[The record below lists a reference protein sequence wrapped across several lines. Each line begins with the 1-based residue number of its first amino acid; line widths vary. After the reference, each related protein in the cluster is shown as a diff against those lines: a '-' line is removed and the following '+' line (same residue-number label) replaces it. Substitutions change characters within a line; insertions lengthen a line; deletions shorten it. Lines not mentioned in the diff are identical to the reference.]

1 MRFSHFFID
10 RPIFAAA
17 VSVVITLTGLI
28 SYLTLPVDQ
37 YPAIAPPTVSVNALY
52 PGATAEEIADTV
64 AAPLEQ
70 QINGITNML
79 YMSSSSTSEG
89 RMTITVTFKNDTN
102 VDIAQVDVQN
112 RIQSV
117 LPQLPQTVRD
127 LGITVRKGNTD
138 ILLIVHMYAG
148 DSSVDRKY
156 IANYAS
162 LQVRERLLRTPG
174 VGDVGVNAAR
184 DYAMRVWIDPDR
196 AAARDLTVDE
206 IVAALRNN
214 NLQVAGGA
222 IGSPPFNDNPAAYQL
237 NIRAQGRLETADEF
251 ADAIIKRDT
260 QGRVTRIGDVARV
273 ELGAQNYAVNAYM
286 SLEPAVSLS
295 VQQAPNTNA
304 LETWDNIRNTMEELK
319 AQFPPGVKYAIIFNP
334 VAFTRA
340 AVDAVQETLVEAMIL
355 AVIVVMLFLQR
366 WRTAII
372 PLLAIPVSLIGTL
385 SIMSVFGFS
394 LNNLSMFGLVLSIG
408 IVVDDAIVVVENAE
422 RHLRAGM
429 RPREAAHLT
438 MDECGGA
445 LIGIALVLVAV
456 FVPTAFMGGVAGA
469 FYKQFALTIASATV
483 ISLLVSL
490 TLSPALAAVILTP
503 HDAVPSRTR
512 IGARM
517 HALAEGANSWLERLS
532 GGYARFT
539 GAALRH
545 RAMLVVLYVGL
556 VVLTVWRV
564 LDTPRGFVPA
574 QDQNDVAVSLTMP
587 PGTSLARTDAVV
599 QQIIPIVLGTPG
611 VSSASVYAGMD
622 GAAFTN
628 ATNAGQIWAIFD
640 PFEERIPKG
649 QSLAYISGE
658 LRKRLAGIT
667 AGEIRV
673 VNQASVRGMGN
684 AGGFQMMIEDRGGL
698 GYRALEEA
706 VQQLTEAALK
716 DPAISQSFSNFNTRN
731 PTLDAV
737 VDRDKAEMLGV
748 PVRNV
753 FTTLQTYLAGTYV
766 NNINMLGHTFQV
778 IAQGDAS
785 YRQDEEWVGQLKTRS
800 ASGAMVPLNAIAK
813 LVPATAPYRVP
824 RYNLYPA
831 ADIQGDTAAGHSSGE
846 AMAAMERIARATL
859 PSGMTFEWTGIA
871 YQQHVSGDA
880 GALAFA
886 LGVVFVFIFLAALY
900 ESLTL
905 PLAVIL
911 IVPMC
916 LLAAMLGVN
925 LRGLDNNILTQIG
938 MVVLIGLA
946 AKNAILIVEFARQ
959 GEEHGLSSV
968 DAAISAAK
976 TRLRPILMT
985 SAAFIFGVIPLAF
998 GSGPGSELRQ
1008 ALGVAVFFG
1017 MLGVTV
1023 FGLVFTPLF
1032 YVLCRKLANRFAR
1045 GHVPRVRLVDPGRPG
1060 TPPPASTPPTGNPV
1074 RA

>member
-1 MRFSHFFID
+1 VKLSHFFID

-17 VSVVITLTGLI
+17 VSVVITLTGLL

-37 YPAIAPPTVSVNALY
+37 YPQIAPPTVSVTALY

-70 QINGITNML
+70 QINGIANML

-89 RMTITVTFKNDTN
+89 RVQITVTFNNGTN
-102 VDIAQVDVQN
+102 IDIAQVDVQN

-117 LPQLPQTVRD
+117 LPQLPQEVRD
-127 LGITVRKGNTD
+127 LGITVRKGSTD
-138 ILLIVHMYAG
+138 ILLIVHMFAT
-148 DSSVDRKY
+148 DSGVDRKY
-156 IANYAS
+156 IANYAN

-174 VGDVGVNAAR
+174 VGDVNTNAAR
-184 DYAMRVWIDPDR
+184 DYAMRVWIDPER
-196 AAARDLTVDE
+196 AAARDLTVQE
-206 IVAALRNN
+206 IVAGLRNN

-222 IGSPPFNDNPAAYQL
+222 VGAPPFDDNPAAYQL
-237 NIRAQGRLETADEF
+237 SIRAQGRLETPEEF
-251 ADAIIKRDT
+251 ADAIIKRDA

-273 ELGAQNYAVNAYM
+273 ELGAQNYAINAYM
-286 SLEPAVSLS
+286 NQEPAVSLS

-304 LETWDNIRNTMEELK
+304 LETWDNIKRTMEELK
-319 AQFPPGVKYAIIFNP
+319 RDFPPGVAYDIIYNP
-334 VAFTRA
+334 VSFTRD
-340 AVDAVQETLVEAMIL
+340 AVDAVQETLLEAMLL
-355 AVIVVMLFLQR
+355 AVIVVVAFLQR

-372 PLLAIPVSLIGTL
+372 PLLAIPISLIGTL
-385 SIMSVFGFS
+385 TIMSAFGFS

-429 RPREAAHLT
+429 APRDAAHLT
-438 MDECGGA
+438 MDEVGGA

-456 FVPTAFMGGVAGA
+456 FVPTAFLGGIAGQ

-483 ISLLVSL
+483 ISLVVSL
-490 TLSPALAAVILTP
+490 TLSPALAAVILKP
-503 HDAVPSRTR
+503 HGETRARTAL
-512 IGARM
+512 GARL
-517 HALAEGANSWLERLS
+517 HAIGERANSWLEDLS
-532 GGYARFT
+532 GGYARLT
-539 GAALRH
+539 SMLLRRGAL
-545 RAMLVVLYVGL
+545 LCVLYLGL
-556 VVLTVWRV
+556 LVLTAWRV
-564 LDTPRGFVPA
+564 LDTPRGFIPA
-574 QDQNDVAVSLTMP
+574 QDQGVVALTVTMP
-587 PGTSLARTDAVV
+587 PGTSLARTDAVI
-599 QQIIPIVLGTPG
+599 QQVNPIVLGTPA
-611 VSSASVYAGMD
+611 VSSTSVYAGMD
-622 GAAFTN
+622 GITFSP
-628 ATNAGQIWAIFD
+628 ATNSGQLWAMFV
-640 PFEERIPKG
+640 PYEERLPQGLTANAI
-649 QSLAYISGE
+649 AAE
-658 LRKRLAGIT
+658 MRKRLAPIT
-667 AGEIRV
+667 AAEIRI
-673 VNQASVRGMGN
+673 VNPASVRGMGN
-684 AGGFQMMIEDRGGL
+684 TGGFRMMIEDRGGL
-698 GYRALEEA
+698 GYRALEDA
-706 VQQLTEAALK
+706 VQRLAEAATA
-716 DPAISQSFSNFNTRN
+716 DSAISLAFSNFNVRN

-753 FTTLQTYLAGTYV
+753 FATLQTYLAGVYV
-766 NNINMLGHTFQV
+766 NNINLLGHTFQV
-778 IAQGDAS
+778 IAQGDAA

-800 ASGAMVPLNAIAK
+800 ASGAMVPINAIATLK
-813 LVPATAPYRVP
+813 PATAPYRVL

-831 ADIQGDTAAGHSSGE
+831 ADIQGDTAPGYSSGE
-846 AMAAMERIARATL
+846 AIAAMERIARDVL
-859 PSGMTFEWTGIA
+859 PAGMYFEWTDLA
-871 YQQHVSGDA
+871 YQQRISGDA
-880 GALAFA
+880 GALAFV

-959 GEEHGLSSV
+959 GEEKGMSAV
-968 DAAISAAK
+968 DAAIAAAK

-998 GSGPGSELRQ
+998 GVGPGAELRQ

-1017 MLGVTV
+1017 MIGVTL
-1023 FGLVFTPLF
+1023 FGLVFTPVF
-1032 YVLCRKLANRFAR
+1032 YVLCRKLALKFASSR
-1045 GHVPRVRLVDPGRPG
+1045 VPRVRIAQPG
-1060 TPPPASTPPTGNPV
+1060 ASTTP
-1074 RA
+1074 A

>member
-1 MRFSHFFID
+1 VKFSHFFID

-17 VSVVITLTGLI
+17 VSVVITLTGLLA
-28 SYLTLPVDQ
+28 YVTLPVDQ
-37 YPAIAPPTVSVNALY
+37 YPQIAPPTVSVTALY

-70 QINGITNML
+70 QINGIANML

-89 RMTITVTFKNDTN
+89 RVSITVTFQNGTN
-102 VDIAQVDVQN
+102 IDIAQVDVQN

-117 LPQLPQTVRD
+117 LPQLPQEVRD
-127 LGITVRKGNTD
+127 LGLTVRKGSTD
-138 ILLIVHMYAG
+138 ILLIVHMFAS
-148 DSSVDRKY
+148 DERVDRKY
-156 IANYAS
+156 IANYAN

-174 VGDVGVNAAR
+174 VGDVNTNAAR
-184 DYAMRVWIDPDR
+184 DYAMRVWIDPER
-196 AAARDLTVDE
+196 AAARDLTVQE

-214 NLQVAGGA
+214 NVQVAGGA
-222 IGSPPFNDNPAAYQL
+222 VGSPPFDDNPAAYQL
-237 NIRAQGRLETADEF
+237 SIRAQGRLETPEEF
-251 ADAIIKRDT
+251 ADAIIKRDA

-273 ELGAQNYAVNAYM
+273 ELGAQNYAINAYK

-304 LETWDNIRNTMEELK
+304 LETWDNIRATMEELERD
-319 AQFPPGVKYAIIFNP
+319 FPPGVAYEIIFNP
-334 VAFTRA
+334 VSFTRD
-340 AVDAVQETLVEAMIL
+340 AVDAVQTTLIEAMIL
-355 AVIVVMLFLQR
+355 AVIVVVLFLQR

-372 PLLAIPVSLIGTL
+372 PLLAIPISLIGTL
-385 SIMSVFGFS
+385 SIMSAFGFS

-408 IVVDDAIVVVENAE
+408 IVVDDAIVVVENVE

-429 RPREAAHLT
+429 APREAAHLT
-438 MDECGGA
+438 MDEVGGA

-456 FVPTAFMGGVAGA
+456 FVPTAFMGGIAGQ

-490 TLSPALAAVILTP
+490 TLSPALAALLLKP
-503 HDAVPSRTR
+503 HDATRARTAV
-512 IGARM
+512 GAWLHELGER
-517 HALAEGANSWLERLS
+517 ANAWLESLS
-532 GGYARFT
+532 AGYARFT
-539 GAALRH
+539 GALLRRGAL
-545 RAMLVVLYVGL
+545 LCVLYAGL
-556 VVLTVWRV
+556 LVLTGWRV
-564 LDTPRGFVPA
+564 LDTPRGFIPA
-574 QDQNDVAVSLTMP
+574 QDQGNVALTVTMP
-587 PGTSLARTDAVV
+587 PGTSLARTDAVI

-622 GAAFTN
+622 GVTFSP
-628 ATNAGQIWAIFD
+628 ATNSGQLWAMFE
-640 PFEERIPKG
+640 PFEERLPKG
-649 QSLAYISGE
+649 LTASVISTE
-658 LRKRLAGIT
+658 LRKRLAEIT
-667 AGEIRV
+667 AAEIRI
-673 VNQASVRGMGN
+673 VNPASVRGMGN
-684 AGGFQMMIEDRGGL
+684 TGGFRMMIEDRAGL
-698 GYRALEEA
+698 GYRALEDA
-706 VQQLTEAALK
+706 VQQLAEAATA
-716 DPAISQSFSNFNTRN
+716 DPAIGLAFSNFNVRN
-731 PTLDAV
+731 PMLDAV

-753 FTTLQTYLAGTYV
+753 FATLQTYLAGVYV
-766 NNINMLGHTFQV
+766 NNINLLGHTFQV
-778 IAQGDAS
+778 IAQGDAA

-800 ASGAMVPLNAIAK
+800 ASGAMVPINAVAT
-813 LVPATAPYRVP
+813 LQPATAPYRVL

-831 ADIQGDTAAGHSSGE
+831 ADLQGDTAPGYSSGE
-846 AMAAMERIARATL
+846 AIAAMERIARETL
-859 PSGMTFEWTGIA
+859 PAGMFFEWTDIA
-871 YQQHVSGDA
+871 YQQRTSGDA
-880 GALAFA
+880 GALAFV

-916 LLAAMLGVN
+916 LLAALLGVN

-959 GEEHGLSSV
+959 GEEQGMSAV
-968 DAAISAAK
+968 DAAIAAAR

-998 GSGPGSELRQ
+998 GDGPGSELRQ
-1008 ALGVAVFFG
+1008 ALGVGVFFG
-1017 MLGVTV
+1017 MIGVTV

-1032 YVLCRKLANRFAR
+1032 YVLCRKLAARFTTAR
-1045 GHVPRVRLVDPGRPG
+1045 VPRVRIVHTGASAP
-1060 TPPPASTPPTGNPV
+1060 TPATP
-1074 RA
+1074 

>member
-28 SYLTLPVDQ
+28 AYLTLPVDQ

-79 YMSSSSTSEG
+79 YMSSSSTGEG
-89 RMTITVTFKNDTN
+89 RVTITVTFKNGTN
-102 VDIAQVDVQN
+102 VDIAQVEVQN

-117 LPQLPQTVRD
+117 LPQLPQEVRD
-127 LGITVRKGNTD
+127 LGITVRKGSTD
-138 ILLIVHMYAG
+138 FLLIVHMFTSDG
-148 DSSVDRKY
+148 SVDRKY

-174 VGDVGVNAAR
+174 VGDVNTNAAR
-184 DYAMRVWIDPDR
+184 DYAMRVWIDPQR
-196 AAARDLTVDE
+196 AAARDLTVQE

-214 NLQVAGGA
+214 NLQVAGGS

-237 NIRAQGRLETADEF
+237 NVRAQGRLDTPEQFEQ
-251 ADAIIKRDT
+251 AIIKRDAE
-260 QGRVTRIGDVARV
+260 GRVTRIGDVARV
-273 ELGAQNYAVNAYM
+273 ELGAQNYAVNAYK

-295 VQQAPNTNA
+295 VQQAPDTNA
-304 LETWDNIRNTMEELK
+304 LETWDNIRATMEELK
-319 AQFPPGVKYAIIFNP
+319 QQFPPGVSYEIIYNP
-334 VAFTRA
+334 VSFTQA
-340 AVDAVQETLVEAMIL
+340 AVEAVQETLLEAMIL
-355 AVIVVMLFLQR
+355 AVIVVVLFLQR

-372 PLLAIPVSLIGTL
+372 PLLAIPISLIGTL
-385 SIMSVFGFS
+385 AVMSVFGFS
-394 LNNLSMFGLVLSIG
+394 LNNLSMFALVLSIG

-429 RPREAAHLT
+429 DPRAAAHLT
-438 MDECGGA
+438 MDEVGGA

-456 FVPTAFMGGVAGA
+456 FVPTAFMGGITGA
-469 FYKQFALTIASATV
+469 FYKQFALTIASATA
-483 ISLLVSL
+483 ISLIVSL
-490 TLSPALAAVILTP
+490 TLSPALAAVILKP
-503 HDAVPSRTR
+503 HNATAPRPGV
-512 IGARM
+512 GARL
-517 HALAEGANSWLERLS
+517 HALGERANGWLEAMS
-532 GGYARFT
+532 AGYGRIT
-539 GAALRH
+539 GVLLRRGAL
-545 RAMLVVLYVGL
+545 LIVLYAGL
-556 VVLTVWRV
+556 LVLTGWRM
-564 LDTPRGFVPA
+564 LDTPRGFIPA
-574 QDQNDVAVSLTMP
+574 QDQNNVALSLTMP

-599 QQIIPIVLGTPG
+599 QQMIPIVLDTPG
-611 VSSASVYAGMD
+611 VADASVYSGMD
-622 GAAFTN
+622 GTTFSN
-628 ATNAGQIWAIFD
+628 ATSSGQMWAIFD
-640 PFEERIPKG
+640 PFEERLPKG
-649 QSLAYISGE
+649 LTAAAISAE
-658 LRKRLAGIT
+658 LRKRLSGVT
-667 AGEIRV
+667 AGEIRI
-673 VNQASVRGMGN
+673 VNPASVRGLGN
-684 AGGFQMMIEDRGGL
+684 NGGFRMMVEDRSGL
-698 GYRALEEA
+698 GYQALEAA
-706 VQQLTEAALK
+706 VQQLTDAATA
-716 DPAISQSFSNFNTRN
+716 DPAISLAFSNFNTRN

-753 FTTLQTYLAGTYV
+753 FATLQTYLAGTYV
-766 NNINMLGHTFQV
+766 NNINLLGHTFQV
-778 IAQGDAS
+778 IAQGDAN
-785 YRQDEEWVGQLKTRS
+785 YRQDEAWIGNLKTRAS
-800 ASGAMVPLNAIAK
+800 SGAMVPLDAVAT
-813 LVPATAPYRVP
+813 LRPATAPYRVL

-831 ADIQGDTAAGHSSGE
+831 ADIQGDTAPGYSSGE
-846 AMAAMERIARATL
+846 AIAAMERIANEVL
-859 PSGMTFEWTGIA
+859 PSGMHFEWTDLA
-871 YQQHVSGDA
+871 YQQQLSGDA
-880 GALAFA
+880 GTLAFV

-916 LLAAMLGVN
+916 LLAAILGVN

-959 GEEHGLSSV
+959 GEEQGMSAA
-968 DAAISAAK
+968 DAAIAAAK

-998 GSGPGSELRQ
+998 GSGPGAELRQ

-1017 MLGVTV
+1017 MIGVTV

-1032 YVLCRKLANRFAR
+1032 YVLCRKIAGRFAR
-1045 GHVPRVRLVDPGRPG
+1045 RVPRVRLVQPG
-1060 TPPPASTPPTGNPV
+1060 TAGGP
-1074 RA
+1074 

>member
-37 YPAIAPPTVSVNALY
+37 YPQVAPPPVSVNALY

-70 QINGITNML
+70 QINGIADML
-79 YMSSSSTSEG
+79 YMSSAATNEG
-89 RMTITVTFKNDTN
+89 RVTITVTFKNGTN
-102 VDIAQVDVQN
+102 IDIAQVDVQN

-127 LGITVRKGNTD
+127 LGITVRKGSTD
-138 ILLIVHMYAG
+138 ILLIVHMFGTDA
-148 DSSVDRKY
+148 SVDRKY
-156 IANYAS
+156 IANYAN

-174 VGDVGVNAAR
+174 VGDVNVNAAR

-196 AAARDLTVDE
+196 AAAHDLTVQE
-206 IVAALRNN
+206 IVDALRNN

-237 NIRAQGRLETADEF
+237 SIRAQGRLETPEEF
-251 ADAIIKRDT
+251 AEAIIKRDA

-273 ELGAQNYAVNAYM
+273 ELGAQNYTVNAYK
-286 SLEPAVSLS
+286 SLDPAVSLS

-304 LETWDNIRNTMEELK
+304 LETWDNIKSTMEELK
-319 AQFPPGVKYAIIFNP
+319 AQFPPGIAYEIIFNP

-340 AVDAVQETLVEAMIL
+340 AVEAVQHTLLEAMIL

-366 WRTAII
+366 WRTAVI
-372 PLLAIPVSLIGTL
+372 PLLAIPVSLVGTL
-385 SIMSVFGFS
+385 TIMSAFGFS

-422 RHLRAGM
+422 RHIRAGM
-429 RPREAAHLT
+429 SPRDAAHLT

-456 FVPTAFMGGVAGA
+456 FVPTAFMGGIAGQ

-503 HDAVPSRTR
+503 HDATPSRTA
-512 IGARM
+512 IGARL
-517 HALAEGANSWLERLS
+517 HAIAERANGWLESLS
-532 GGYARFT
+532 LGYARFT
-539 GAALRH
+539 GGALKR
-545 RAMLVVLYVGL
+545 RSLLVTLYAGL
-556 VVLTVWRV
+556 LVLTVWRV
-564 LDTPRGFVPA
+564 IDTPRGFVPA

-622 GAAFTN
+622 GGSFTN

-649 QSLAYISGE
+649 QTLGVISGE
-658 LRKRLAGIT
+658 LRKRLSGIT
-667 AGEIRV
+667 AGEIRI

-706 VQQLTEAALK
+706 VQQLTEEALK
-716 DPAISQSFSNFNTRN
+716 DPAISQAFSNFNTRN

-753 FTTLQTYLAGTYV
+753 FGTLQTYLAGTYV

-778 IAQGDAS
+778 IAQGDAT

-800 ASGAMVPLNAIAK
+800 SAGAMVPIDAIATLK
-813 LVPATAPYRVP
+813 PATAPYRVV

-831 ADIQGDTAAGHSSGE
+831 ADIQGDTAPGHSSGE
-846 AMAAMERIARATL
+846 AMAAMERIAREVL
-859 PSGMTFEWTGIA
+859 PAGMTFEWTGLA
-871 YQQHVSGDA
+871 YQQRLSGDA
-880 GALAFA
+880 GGLAFA

-925 LRGLDNNILTQIG
+925 WRGLDNNILTQIG

-959 GEEHGLSSV
+959 GEEHGMNSI
-968 DAAISAAK
+968 DAAIAAAK

-985 SAAFIFGVIPLAF
+985 SSAFIFGVIPLAF
-998 GSGPGSELRQ
+998 AKGAGAELRQ
-1008 ALGVAVFFG
+1008 ALGVGVFYG
-1017 MLGVTV
+1017 MIGVTV

-1032 YVLCRKLANRFAR
+1032 YVLCRRLAARFGKR
-1045 GHVPRVRLVDPGRPG
+1045 VPRVRVLESAERAPGSPSQDSVV
-1060 TPPPASTPPTGNPV
+1060 A
-1074 RA
+1074 

>member
-1 MRFSHFFID
+1 ML
-10 RPIFAAA
+10 
-17 VSVVITLTGLI
+17 V
-28 SYLTLPVDQ
+28 
-37 YPAIAPPTVSVNALY
+37 ALY
-52 PGATAEEIADTV
+52 A
-64 AAPLEQ
+64 
-70 QINGITNML
+70 
-79 YMSSSSTSEG
+79 
-89 RMTITVTFKNDTN
+89 
-102 VDIAQVDVQN
+102 
-112 RIQSV
+112 
-117 LPQLPQTVRD
+117 
-127 LGITVRKGNTD
+127 
-138 ILLIVHMYAG
+138 
-148 DSSVDRKY
+148 
-156 IANYAS
+156 
-162 LQVRERLLRTPG
+162 
-174 VGDVGVNAAR
+174 
-184 DYAMRVWIDPDR
+184 
-196 AAARDLTVDE
+196 
-206 IVAALRNN
+206 
-214 NLQVAGGA
+214 
-222 IGSPPFNDNPAAYQL
+222 
-237 NIRAQGRLETADEF
+237 
-251 ADAIIKRDT
+251 
-260 QGRVTRIGDVARV
+260 
-273 ELGAQNYAVNAYM
+273 
-286 SLEPAVSLS
+286 
-295 VQQAPNTNA
+295 
-304 LETWDNIRNTMEELK
+304 
-319 AQFPPGVKYAIIFNP
+319 
-334 VAFTRA
+334 
-340 AVDAVQETLVEAMIL
+340 
-355 AVIVVMLFLQR
+355 
-366 WRTAII
+366 
-372 PLLAIPVSLIGTL
+372 
-385 SIMSVFGFS
+385 
-394 LNNLSMFGLVLSIG
+394 
-408 IVVDDAIVVVENAE
+408 
-422 RHLRAGM
+422 
-429 RPREAAHLT
+429 
-438 MDECGGA
+438 
-445 LIGIALVLVAV
+445 
-456 FVPTAFMGGVAGA
+456 
-469 FYKQFALTIASATV
+469 
-483 ISLLVSL
+483 
-490 TLSPALAAVILTP
+490 
-503 HDAVPSRTR
+503 
-512 IGARM
+512 
-517 HALAEGANSWLERLS
+517 
-532 GGYARFT
+532 
-539 GAALRH
+539 
-545 RAMLVVLYVGL
+545 GL
-556 VVLTVWRV
+556 VVLTAWRV
-564 LDTPRGFVPA
+564 IDTPRGFVPA

-622 GAAFTN
+622 GRFQN

-684 AGGFQMMIEDRGGL
+684 AGGFQMMVEDRGGL

-813 LVPATAPYRVP
+813 LQPATAPYRVP

-831 ADIQGDTAAGHSSGE
+831 ADIQGDTAPGHSSGE

-859 PSGMTFEWTGIA
+859 PSGMTFEWTGLA

-959 GEEHGLSSV
+959 GEEHGLSSRRRRDRGRE
-968 DAAISAAK
+968 DALATHPDDVGRVHLRRDPARVRQRAGLGAAPGA
-976 TRLRPILMT
+976 RRSGVLRD
-985 SAAFIFGVIPLAF
+985 
-998 GSGPGSELRQ
+998 
-1008 ALGVAVFFG
+1008 
-1017 MLGVTV
+1017 
-1023 FGLVFTPLF
+1023 
-1032 YVLCRKLANRFAR
+1032 AR
-1045 GHVPRVRLVDPGRPG
+1045 RDRVRPRVHAAVLRAVPQARRRFSRGPCRACGSSSPVDPGRRRRPRRG
-1060 TPPPASTPPTGNPV
+1060 RHRQRPSPCVSCTGQCHDGPRARYSTQAEHRDPAAEAK
-1074 RA
+1074 RIEQ